1 MFRTIRWKLIASYVI
16 LAVFTVSLVGFVSVE
31 IVRYYAR
38 QQQLNQLQANARAIA
53 GQAASVLSPVVRIY
67 ELGSLAETTS
77 YLGNLRVRILDN
89 QQRLLVDSG
98 LPSRPNEYVILQP
111 QEDSN
116 QGLWSGSTL
125 LQGWMAI
132 PLDEYESFDPLREA
146 MQDSLPPGMTWTLI
160 RRLDT
165 PWGTRVIFVE
175 SSDLPKSLLET
186 DTATEA
192 SQSRTEQKW
201 QEPILKNGVLLGYV
215 EVSAGPDLTI
225 GALTVSRQ
233 AFLLSA
239 IGTGLLAIVLGLLM
253 SHRISAPLNELKAA
267 AGKMG
272 TGDLGVRAPVYS
284 DDELGALANQFNTM
298 AGQLQTSFSDLAAE
312 RDALR
317 RFIADAS
324 HELRTPITALKN
336 FIILLQDAAGEDP
349 QVRAEFLSE
358 SQTQLERLEWITT
371 NLLDL
376 SRLDAGIFQL
386 EMQPISLNDL
396 IRTSSA
402 PFGNIAESRGISLT
416 LDLLEQDSELNGD
429 SSRLEIALSN
439 LIDNA
444 LKFTPEGGTVNLST
458 KIEADQVQ
466 IYIHDTGV
474 GIPEDDLPH
483 IFDRFY
489 RGRHPEISGSGL
501 GLSIVKSILQ
511 AHHGEIRVAKTSP
524 SGTTFLVTLPRVPSE
539 ESD

>member
-1 MFRTIRWKLIASYVI
+1 MFRTIRWKLVVSYVI
-16 LAVFTVSLVGFVSVE
+16 LAIFTVSLVGFVSVE

-38 QQQLNQLQANARAIA
+38 QQQLAQLQANARAIA
-53 GQAASVLSPVVRIY
+53 GQAAAELTPVVRIY
-67 ELGSLAETTS
+67 ELGRLADTTS

-111 QEDSN
+111 QENSD
-116 QGLWSGSTL
+116 QGFWSGNSV
-125 LQGWMAI
+125 LQGWLAV
-132 PLDEYESFDPLREA
+132 PLDEYESIDPLRQA
-146 MQDSLPPGMTWTLI
+146 MQESLPPGMTWTLI

-165 PWGTRVIFVE
+165 PWGSRVIFVE
-175 SSDLPKSLLET
+175 SSSLPDTLLES
-186 DTATEA
+186 DAETASA
-192 SQSRTEQKW
+192 QHRTEQKW

-215 EVSAGPDLTI
+215 EVSAGPDLTT
-225 GALTVSRQ
+225 GALSVSRQ

-253 SHRISAPLNELKAA
+253 SQRISAPLNELRAA

-272 TGDLGVRAPVYS
+272 TGDLGVRAPVHA
-284 DDELGALANQFNTM
+284 DDELGALASQFNTM
-298 AGQLQTSFSDLAAE
+298 AGQLQSSFAELASE

-336 FIILLQDAAGEDP
+336 FIILLQDAADEDP

-358 SQTQLERLEWITT
+358 SQTQVERLEWITS

-376 SRLDAGIFQL
+376 SRLDAGLYHL
-386 EMQPISLNDL
+386 EMQPLSLSDL
-396 IRTSSA
+396 IRSA
-402 PFGNIAESRGISLT
+402 ASPFISIAQSREISLT
-416 LDLLEQDSELNGD
+416 IDLPKQDTELIGD
-429 SSRLEIALSN
+429 GSRLELALSN

-444 LKFTPEGGTVNLST
+444 LKFTPTGGNVNLSANL
-458 KIEADQVQ
+458 EADQVQ
-466 IYIHDTGV
+466 IYIRDSGM
-474 GIPEDDLPH
+474 GIPVEDLPH

-511 AHHGEIRVAKTSP
+511 AHHGEVQVAETSATGTIMRVS
-524 SGTTFLVTLPRVPSE
+524 LPRDPDSAN
-539 ESD
+539 